1 VSQDRP
7 TAPELLEA
15 LAEYLYVELR
25 PNVPAEQRFKTL
37 VAANVCAVVAREIRA
52 GEEPGREDARLF
64 ARLLDTEEASAAEL
78 AEAIRAGRLD
88 SRIGELI
95 AGLREH
101 VRRKLEVNRP
111 GYGGPGG

>member
-1 VSQDRP
+1 MQDMP

-25 PNVPAEQRFKTL
+25 PHVPAEQRFKTL

-52 GEEPGREDARLF
+52 GDGSQREDSRLF
-64 ARLLDTEEASAAEL
+64 EELLGRPQTSGAEL
-78 AEAIRAGRLD
+78 AKAIR
-88 SRIGELI
+88 SGELDPKLD
-95 AGLREH
+95 AVVQALQAH

-111 GYGGPGG
+111 GYANG